1 MGVQDFVARF
11 GEQGVYPGIEGD
23 GLLRGVDA
31 ARLYRGQCNPL
42 AGQVKICPGQFK
54 GRKGDFRGILLVP
67 AQPAVAVGGGEHT
80 DEVVGPPYD
89 LVPGHAPQLPEILRG
104 RRLGVPEYGFV
115 FAGLAL
121 APPHIAP
128 DVEAVWGIN
137 NSEVK
142 GVFRQLPQNICTV
155 HVIRYVNAAG
165 PFLSR

>member
-1 MGVQDFVARF
+1 M
-11 GEQGVYPGIEGD
+11 P
-23 GLLRGVDA
+23 LRISHEV
-31 ARLYRGQCNPL
+31 LE
-42 AGQVKICPGQFK
+42 
-54 GRKGDFRGILLVP
+54 KGDVQRGN
-67 AQPAVAVGGGEHT
+67 
-80 DEVVGPPYD
+80 DYD

-115 FAGLAL
+115 FAGLTL

-165 PFLSR
+165 PLLSR